1 MAVVAVNPGRLSVII
16 PALNEAGCIVDT
28 LKALQPMRQRG
39 HEVILVD
46 GGSCDATR
54 SLAEPL
60 VDRLLTSSPG
70 RATQMRAGVT
80 VAQGDVFWFLHADTR
95 GSPESDRLILEGLRE
110 TDKIWGRFDV
120 CFPEPR
126 GLLCSVPFF
135 MNLRSR
141 LTGIATGDQG
151 IFVSRQAY
159 RQSGGIQPIRL
170 MEDIALCYAL
180 KRLGRPLALQNSI
193 QTSARRWQEC
203 GVLRTILKM
212 WGLRLAFFMGVSP
225 QRLSRF
231 YS

>member
-1 MAVVAVNPGRLSVII
+1 MGAAANSGKLSVII

-28 LKALQPMRQRG
+28 LQALQSMRQRG

-46 GGSCDATR
+46 GGSTDATR
-54 SLAEPL
+54 KLGEPL
-60 VDRLLTSSPG
+60 VDRLLESPPG
-70 RATQMRAGVT
+70 RATQMRAGIT

-95 GSPESDRLILEGLRE
+95 VSPESDQLILEGLRQ
-110 TDKIWGRFDV
+110 TGKAWGRFDV
-120 CFPEPR
+120 RFPESR

-135 MNLRSR
+135 MNQRSR

-159 RQSGGIQPIRL
+159 RESGGIQPISL
-170 MEDIALCYAL
+170 MEDIALSRSL
-180 KRLGRPLALQNSI
+180 KRLGRPLALRNSI
-193 QTSARRWQEC
+193 ETSARRWQEY

-212 WGLRLAFFMGVSP
+212 WGLRLAYFLGVSP